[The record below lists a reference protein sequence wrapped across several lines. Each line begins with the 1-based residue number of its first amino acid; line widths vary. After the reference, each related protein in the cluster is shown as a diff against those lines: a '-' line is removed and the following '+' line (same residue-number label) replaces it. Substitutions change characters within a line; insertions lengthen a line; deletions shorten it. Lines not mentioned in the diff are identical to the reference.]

1 MLHQPTPRKFIAPST
16 LSSQRPRPGPLFF
29 VNSILASFAIFAR
42 DTIFSCLFFIGKFND
57 VWLVFSS
64 MSKTKSI
71 RSLVP
76 SPSTGKGEGAN
87 RITPHPHLLL
97 QQEVVSQC
105 HSEEW
110 SDEESAF
117 WFCSF
122 GTPTPIRHE
131 YGRKADPSLGLRM
144 TRLRFFGLRHS
155 LQREKELRRNGSV
168 TVSNLSL
175 IQPMQICWDQS
186 DENK

>member
-1 MLHQPTPRKFIAPST
+1 MTTDCCYFDRIY
-16 LSSQRPRPGPLFF
+16 
-29 VNSILASFAIFAR
+29 VCVIL
-42 DTIFSCLFFIGKFND
+42 
-57 VWLVFSS
+57 VWLQQLGFSS
-64 MSKTKSI
+64 MSKTKTI
-71 RSLVP
+71 RNLVP
-76 SPSTGKGEGAN
+76 SPSTVYKGEGAI
-87 RITPHPHLLL
+87 RITPHPHLLP
-97 QQEVVSQC
+97 QEVVSQC

-144 TRLRFFGLRHS
+144 TRARFFGLRHS
-155 LQREKELRRNGSV
+155 LQGEKEPRKDEWV
-168 TVSNLSL
+168 KVSDLSL